1 MSIRYIAR
9 LVVPQQGLA
18 ATARM
23 FDTPEQA
30 TEQIRAWVRRGAVH
44 CSVMAV
50 PSPDV
55 DESPYGLN

>member
-30 TEQIRAWVRRGAVH
+30 TDQIRAWERRGAIH
-44 CSVMAV
+44 CSVMAA
-50 PSPDV
+50 PSSDV
-55 DESPYGLN
+55 DE